1 MIKVLQFAI
10 ASSQGG
16 YTQYVTNIWRLI
28 DKNKIHFDFVTFSRT
43 IDFAEEFIYS
53 NCKVYRMSVYPE
65 ENRERFIDEFG
76 KVLDYGYDIIEIHT
90 SFWKNTI
97 VEQMAREK
105 NIKIVVHAHSTGIS
119 KAQNA
124 EEEERLLKKHLE
136 IKARIDENLAD
147 CYFACSQSAANWLF
161 GNMIPK
167 DKIQI
172 IHNTID
178 TRRFAFNKKIRQQ
191 MRKSLQI
198 QGRFVIGHV
207 GRLER
212 VKNQKF
218 LIDIFA
224 EIHKKIEDAVL
235 LVVGDGSQRES
246 LTKQAESLGISD
258 VVIFAGKKMETEL
271 YYQAM
276 DIFMLPSLLE
286 GFPIVLLEA
295 QCSGLKCLCSEGIS
309 PEVFVTD
316 EIQRISLCNSE
327 QWIQEAVKA
336 WNTYVREDKS
346 DFIKSRGFDTNGQI
360 RVIEELYQGIA

>member
-1 MIKVLQFAI
+1 MIKILQFAI

-28 DKNKIHFDFVTFSRT
+28 DRKKIHFDFVTFSKT
-43 IDFAEEFIYS
+43 IDFAEEFIYGD
-53 NCKVYRMSVYPE
+53 CKVHQMSVYPE
-65 ENRERFIDEFG
+65 ENRECFIDEFE
-76 KVLDYGYDIIEIHT
+76 KVLNYGYDIIEIHT

-97 VEQMAREK
+97 VEQMARER
-105 NIKIVVHAHSTGIS
+105 NIKIIVHAHSTGIS

-124 EEEERLLKKHLE
+124 EEEERLLKKHLK

-147 CYFACSQSAANWLF
+147 YYFACSQDAANWLF
-161 GNMIPK
+161 GDMIPK
-167 DKIQI
+167 EKIRI

-191 MRKSLQI
+191 MRESLQI

-212 VKNQKF
+212 VKNQQF

-235 LVVGDGSQRES
+235 LVVGDGSLRES
-246 LTKQAESLGISD
+246 LVKQAESLGISD
-258 VVIFAGKKMETEL
+258 FVIFVGKKVETEL

-309 PEVFVTD
+309 SEVFVTD
-316 EIQRISLCNSE
+316 GILRIPLYNNE
-327 QWIQEAVKA
+327 QWIQETVEA
-336 WNTYVREDKS
+336 WNTYEREDKS
-346 DFIKSRGFDTNGQI
+346 NFIKNSGFDTNGQI
-360 RVIEELYQGIA
+360 RKIEELYQGIA